1 MDKLMTLV
9 LRLRASAKKMEWLAL
24 LVARI
29 TVGLEFAVSGW
40 GKVHN
45 LEKVTGFFGELGIP
59 APGFNAVLAS
69 FTELISGALLL
80 VGLGS
85 RLASFPLIVT
95 MLVAI
100 VTAKKDEVHGV
111 SDLVGLVEWTYIAL
125 LVVIAVYGP
134 GAASL
139 DARVMKSLEAKA
151 KKPTTQS

>member
-9 LRLRASAKKMEWLAL
+9 LRLRGSAKKMEWLAL
-24 LVARI
+24 IIARI
-29 TVGLEFAVSGW
+29 TVGLEFAISGW

-69 FTELISGALLL
+69 FTELICGALLL
-80 VGLGS
+80 VGLAS
-85 RLASFPLIVT
+85 RLAAFPLIAT

-100 VTAKKDEVHGV
+100 ATAKKDEVHGV

-125 LVVIAVYGP
+125 LVLIAVYGP

-139 DARVMKSLEAKA
+139 DARVVKSFEAKA